1 MATKNSVLGKRV
13 NPVEEDDVSVLTANS
28 ENNDSRFVSDL
39 KGFLSD
45 NNVQYSNEFEDSYV
59 PVGEPLAVIQDY
71 VRMIRTGNGS
81 VDRLS
86 VYLRFMNATIVSG
99 CLLIPGYGCYS
110 EIDEEG
116 NLQECPPR
124 LKRCNAGKKVRFEGP
139 SLTYPSLLKRQD
151 AGDENPSAGPPTEAE
166 LREFPYLQEVGA
178 ASFPEGIGA
187 TDFPR
192 DDGFDPSTATEED
205 FARMTEEAENF
216 SKFMSGI

>member
-28 ENNDSRFVSDL
+28 VNPDSRFVSGL
-39 KGFLSD
+39 KEFLSD

-59 PVGEPLAVIQDY
+59 PVGEPSSVIPAY
-71 VRMIRTGNGS
+71 VGRIRAGTGS
-81 VDRLS
+81 VDRLLG
-86 VYLRFMNATIVSG
+86 YLRFMNATIVSG

-116 NLQECPPR
+116 NLQECPPP
-124 LKRCNAGKKVRFEGP
+124 LKRCNAGKNVRFKGP
-139 SLTYPSLLKRQD
+139 LLERQD
-151 AGDENPSAGPPTEAE
+151 AGDENPSAGPPTATE
-166 LREFPYLQEVGA
+166 LREFPYLQEVEA

-192 DDGFDPSTATEED
+192 DDGFDPLTATKEELD
-205 FARMTEEAENF
+205 RMTEEAENF

>member
-86 VYLRFMNATIVSG
+86 VYLRFMNANIVEC
-99 CLLIPGYGCYS
+99 CLVIPGYGCYS

-116 NLQECPPR
+116 NLQECPPP
-124 LKRCNAGKKVRFEGP
+124 LKRCNAGKNVRFKGP
-139 SLTYPSLLKRQD
+139 LLERQD
-151 AGDENPSAGPPTEAE
+151 AGDENPSAGPPTATE
-166 LREFPYLQEVGA
+166 LREFPYLQEVEA

-192 DDGFDPSTATEED
+192 DDGFDPLTATKEELD
-205 FARMTEEAENF
+205 RMTEEAENF